1 MLIVTSD
8 PQALEQRLVD
18 RADADRLKVGDMV
31 DIADRDHIV
40 VARARIE
47 SVEGAVVKLAEP
59 VAVEAFYAW
68 ADGSTA
74 VTSDPDVT
82 TPTPIRPE
90 QEKFRQNLLKA
101 YSGRCA
107 VTECD
112 IEPLLDAAHL
122 RSWRAGNE
130 VSDGIL
136 LRVDVHRLLDAGLLT
151 ISKDY
156 RVTTQAHGYEELHG
170 RKLRLPKYRQDW
182 PKL

>member
-8 PQALEQRLVD
+8 PQAPEQRLAN
-18 RADADRLKVGDMV
+18 RADADRLKVGEMV
-31 DIADRDHIV
+31 DIADRDHRV

-68 ADGSTA
+68 ADGSTV
-74 VTSDPDVT
+74 VTSKPDVT
-82 TPTPIRPE
+82 APTPIRPE
-90 QEKFRQNLLKA
+90 QDKFRRDLLEA

-107 VTECD
+107 ITGCD

-122 RSWRAGNE
+122 RPWRAGNE

-136 LRVDVHRLLDAGLLT
+136 LRADIHRLLDADLLT

-156 RVTTQAHGYEELHG
+156 RVATQATGYEELDG
-170 RKLRLPKYRQDW
+170 RRLRMPRRRQDR

>member
-8 PQALEQRLVD
+8 PQAAEQRLVD
-18 RADADRLKVGDMV
+18 RADADRLKAGDMV
-31 DIADRDHIV
+31 DIADRDHRV

-47 SVEGAVVKLAEP
+47 SVEGAVVRLAEP

-68 ADGSTA
+68 ADGST
-74 VTSDPDVT
+74 VLTSDPDVT

-90 QEKFRQNLLKA
+90 QEKFRRDLLKA
-101 YSGRCA
+101 YNGRCA
-107 VTECD
+107 VTGCD

-122 RSWRAGNE
+122 RPWRAGNE

-151 ISKDY
+151 ISKDF
-156 RVTTQAHGYEELHG
+156 RVGTQAHGYEELDA
-170 RKLRLPKYRQDW
+170 RMLRLPRSRQGW